1 MTSHTKRTRQWTDR
15 ETISKKWAKELESDE
30 LKGQKK
36 ISVKIET
43 HNALRDV
50 AKTNESY
57 DDIIGRL
64 ITFYKS
70 TSIRNRRPWI
80 TKTRS
85 SPMTASPRPII
96 NRIHTMNY
104 KLRDKMEP

>member
-30 LKGQKK
+30 LQGQKK

-43 HNALRDV
+43 HKALRDV

-64 ITFYKS
+64 ITFYKKYEYRES
-70 TSIRNRRPWI
+70 ETVDNLNSGLLNDRFTSP
-80 TKTRS
+80 
-85 SPMTASPRPII
+85 
-96 NRIHTMNY
+96 
-104 KLRDKMEP
+104 EQ

>member
-64 ITFYKS
+64 ITFYKKYEYTES
-70 TSIRNRRPWI
+70 ATVDN
-80 TKTRS
+80 
-85 SPMTASPRPII
+85 
-96 NRIHTMNY
+96 
-104 KLRDKMEP
+104 

>member
-1 MTSHTKRTRQWTDR
+1 LSSRTKRIRQWTDR

-43 HNALRDV
+43 HKALRGV

-64 ITFYKS
+64 ITFYKKYKYTVDNLNS
-70 TSIRNRRPWI
+70 EFPTDRLTSPD
-80 TKTRS
+80 
-85 SPMTASPRPII
+85 
-96 NRIHTMNY
+96 H
-104 KLRDKMEP
+104 

>member
-30 LKGQKK
+30 LQGQKK

-43 HNALRDV
+43 HKALRDV

-64 ITFYKS
+64 IFYKKYEYRES
-70 TSIRNRRPWI
+70 ETVDNLNSGLLNDRFTSP
-80 TKTRS
+80 
-85 SPMTASPRPII
+85 
-96 NRIHTMNY
+96 
-104 KLRDKMEP
+104 EQ

>member
-15 ETISKKWAKELESDE
+15 ETISKRWAKELESDE

-43 HNALRDV
+43 HKALRGV

-64 ITFYKS
+64 ITFYKKYEYTES
-70 TSIRNRRPWI
+70 ETVDNLNSEFPTDRLTSPD
-80 TKTRS
+80 
-85 SPMTASPRPII
+85 
-96 NRIHTMNY
+96 H
-104 KLRDKMEP
+104 